1 MNESLHSLTWM
12 DLRQWAG
19 STIMGRGKTYIR
31 NVTDLAMTESGGLI
45 AWVPGGE
52 DYATHV
58 EIGEDGEF
66 DWFCS
71 CPYLGPCKHAVAVV
85 LAALEQEKA
94 GRKLPLVDK
103 QGDLYRAVFDDS
115 DDDEDEDEDE
125 DDEFREEDDREIM
138 TAKVAPPGSGGGK
151 IPVLAGIL
159 GEKSKE
165 ELIVL
170 LTDLAARHPEVK
182 RKILEDDQLQSGRI
196 DKLAIALRKEIK
208 AVTDEPAWTNRWNDE
223 GSRPDYSHI
232 KEQFAALLKEGH
244 ADIVVELGRDLWQR
258 GNEQVEQ
265 SHDDGEVAY
274 EIGGCMEIV
283 FQAVKASSLSRS
295 EQLLWMIDIFLED
308 QYAISD
314 SCEQFIRD
322 KIYGKKDW
330 GEVAG
335 SLQDR
340 INAMPVPKP
349 DNFSSTYQRKKVM
362 NWLIEAFERSG
373 QQKKVIPLLEREA
386 DLTQCYEQL
395 VNIFLQSGSSDKAR
409 EWCVKGFQ
417 KTVDNAPGIAASLQK
432 KLREL
437 AWQENKFDL
446 VAAYRAQDFF
456 KNPSPANYLE
466 LEKAAETMDCWPAVR
481 AAVLSFLESG
491 QRPDM
496 TVKGSSKQ
504 SWPLPSPEVAAGSDK
519 RFRRDFPDLN
529 NLIEIAIL
537 EKRFDDVVQL
547 YQAQQKAIRWG
558 TGKGREVAAAV
569 AGTHPDVSLAI
580 WKKLAEG
587 QINLVKPKAYEVAA
601 GYLRKMH
608 KVYQAT
614 NRFEQWRTLIQT
626 LRVEHKAKR
635 RLLEVLDLLEN
646 KRIID

>member
-1 MNESLHSLTWM
+1 
-12 DLRQWAG
+12 
-19 STIMGRGKTYIR
+19 MGRGKTYIK

-45 AWVPGGE
+45 AWVSGSE

-58 EIGEDGEF
+58 EVGVGGEF

-71 CPYLGPCKHAVAVV
+71 CPYWGPCKHAVAVV

-103 QGDLYRAVFDDS
+103 QGDLYRTVFDDS
-115 DDDEDEDEDE
+115 DDNDDEDDDE
-125 DDEFREEDDREIM
+125 DDEFWEEDDRDDREIM
-138 TAKVAPPGSGGGK
+138 TARVASPGSGGGK
-151 IPVLAGIL
+151 ITVLAGIL

-182 RKILEDDQLQSGRI
+182 RKILEDEQLRSGRI
-196 DKLAIALRKEIK
+196 DKLAIALRKEII

-232 KEQFAALLKEGH
+232 KERFADLLKEGH
-244 ADIVVELGRDLWQR
+244 ADIVVELGRELWQK

-265 SHDDGEVAY
+265 SHDDGEVVY
-274 EIGGCMEIV
+274 ELRDCMEIV
-283 FQAVKASSLSRS
+283 FQAVMASSLSRP
-295 EQLLWMIDIFLED
+295 EQLLWMIDIFFED

-314 SCEQFIRD
+314 SCEQFIR
-322 KIYGKKDW
+322 KKTYGKKDW
-330 GEVAG
+330 SEVAG
-335 SLQDR
+335 SLQDK

-349 DNFSSTYQRKKVM
+349 DNFSSTYQRKRLM

-373 QQKKVIPLLEREA
+373 QQKKVIPLLESEA
-386 DLTQCYEQL
+386 DLTQCYERL
-395 VNIFLQSGSSDKAR
+395 VDTFLQSGSSDKAR

-437 AWQENKFDL
+437 ASHESKIDL

-456 KNPSPANYLE
+456 NHPSPANYLE
-466 LEKAAETMDCWPAVR
+466 LEQAAEKMNCWPAVR
-481 AAVLSFLESG
+481 TAALSFLESG
-491 QRPDM
+491 LRPDM
-496 TVKGSSKQ
+496 IDAASVGQ
-504 SWPLPSPEVAAGSDK
+504 SWPLPCPEVAARSDK
-519 RFRRDFPDLN
+519 RFHRDFPDLN

-547 YQAQQKAIRWG
+547 YQTQQKAIRWG
-558 TGKGREVAAAV
+558 LGKGGEVAAAV
-569 AGTHPDVSLAI
+569 AGTYPDVSLAI
-580 WKKLAEG
+580 WQKLAEG

-614 NRFEQWRTLIQT
+614 NRLEQWRTLIQT